1 MHSQYKGDK
10 IFVCLQEPTI
20 ILKIFSDSIQFSW
33 DSPFEY
39 VLKIEHNDFH
49 SVDFLNIRF

>member
-39 VLKIEHNDFH
+39 VLKIEHNDF
-49 SVDFLNIRF
+49 IQ